1 MTSSPRRSLLLIH
14 SRLPVGRTGH
24 PHSVNTLLTVLI
36 AGLSTAERGAARRR
50 GGLSPSGWALS
61 WAGLLEVLMT
71 RIVSTVFTVL
81 LTTLVLAV
89 LAAPADA
96 QSVADFYRGKT
107 VTMAVGTSPGGDYD
121 LRMRM
126 VGRYLGKY
134 IPGNPTV
141 VATNMPGAG
150 QMLVANWLA
159 NVAPKDGSA
168 IVALS
173 QNMAV
178 HQATGAAGV
187 RYDVRQFN
195 WIGNTTDTPNT
206 INAWHSTGIRTIE
219 DVMQRE
225 LVVGATGTAS
235 GSYLYPYALNQLVGT
250 KFKIV
255 TGYPG
260 GNDINL
266 AMERG
271 EVGGRGSNSWASWKS
286 TRPQWLAEKKVILLV
301 QVDVKRN
308 PELPDIPT
316 LQDLAKNDADRQVLT
331 FISADT
337 AISRPLVTGAGV
349 PPDRVETLRRAF
361 DAVMKDPEFLA
372 EAEKSKTD
380 ISPMTGEEAQK
391 IAEATINAPAEVRS
405 RAGKLIEGK

>member
-1 MTSSPRRSLLLIH
+1 MARMMFTLFTA
-14 SRLPVGRTGH
+14 LP
-24 PHSVNTLLTVLI
+24 
-36 AGLSTAERGAARRR
+36 
-50 GGLSPSGWALS
+50 
-61 WAGLLEVLMT
+61 
-71 RIVSTVFTVL
+71 
-81 LTTLVLAV
+81 
-89 LAAPADA
+89 LAALAMSAEA

-107 VTMAVGTSPGGDYD
+107 ITMAVGTSPGGDYD

-159 NVAPKDGSA
+159 NVAPKDGTA

-178 HQATGAAGV
+178 HQATGASGV
-187 RYDVRQFN
+187 RYDVRQFH
-195 WIGNTTDTPNT
+195 WIGNTTDTPNV
-206 INAWHSTGIRTIE
+206 INAWHTTGIRTIE

-235 GSYLYPYALNQLVGT
+235 GSFLYPHALNQLVGT

-260 GNDINL
+260 GNDVNL

-271 EVGGRGSNSWASWKS
+271 EVGGRGSNSWASWKA
-286 TRPQWLAEKKVILLV
+286 TRPQWLAEKKINILV
-301 QVDVKRN
+301 QVGIKRN
-308 PELPDIPT
+308 SELPDIPT
-316 LQDLAKNDADRQVLT
+316 MQDLAKNDLDKRVLT
-331 FISADT
+331 FISVDT
-337 AISRPLVTGAGV
+337 AISRPLVTNGGV
-349 PPDRVETLRRAF
+349 PRERVEALRRAF
-361 DAVMKDPEFLA
+361 DATMKDPEFLA
-372 EAEKSKTD
+372 EAAKSQTD

-391 IAEATINAPAEVRS
+391 IAESTIATPPDVLARANA
-405 RAGKLIEGK
+405 LIEGK

>member
-1 MTSSPRRSLLLIH
+1 
-14 SRLPVGRTGH
+14 
-24 PHSVNTLLTVLI
+24 
-36 AGLSTAERGAARRR
+36 
-50 GGLSPSGWALS
+50 
-61 WAGLLEVLMT
+61 MT
-71 RIVSTVFTVL
+71 RMVFTLFTVL
-81 LTTLVLAV
+81 P
-89 LAAPADA
+89 LAALVAAAQAQSAA

-107 VTMAVGTSPGGDYD
+107 ITMAVGTSPGGDYD

-134 IPGNPTV
+134 IPGSPTV

-159 NVAPKDGSA
+159 NVAPKDGTA

-178 HQATGAAGV
+178 HQATGASGA
-187 RYDVRQFN
+187 RYDVRQFH
-195 WIGNTTDTPNT
+195 WIGNTTDTPNV
-206 INAWHSTGIRTIE
+206 INAWHTTGIHTIQ

-235 GSYLYPYALNQLVGT
+235 GSFLYPYALNQLVGT

-286 TRPQWLAEKKVILLV
+286 TRPQWLAEKKVVVLV
-301 QVDVKRN
+301 QVGVKRS
-308 PELPDIPT
+308 PELPDVPT
-316 LQDLAKNDADRQVLT
+316 LQDLAKNDGDRQVLT

-337 AISRPLVTGAGV
+337 AISRPLVTSAGV
-349 PPDRVETLRRAF
+349 PRERVEALRRAF
-361 DAVMKDPEFLA
+361 DAAMKDPDFLA

-405 RAGKLIEGK
+405 RASALIEGK